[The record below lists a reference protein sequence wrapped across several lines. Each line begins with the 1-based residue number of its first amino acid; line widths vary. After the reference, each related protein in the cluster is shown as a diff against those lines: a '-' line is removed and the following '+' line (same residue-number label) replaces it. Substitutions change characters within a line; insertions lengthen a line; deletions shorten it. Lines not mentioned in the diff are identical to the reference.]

1 MKLRNLSL
9 SLILALAGSS
19 AALAQVPAGAP
30 AGTTGVCKDGTFSN
44 AASKAGACSGHK
56 GVKTW
61 VGATPAKSSTTAT
74 AATPA
79 APAAAAAPAAP
90 AAPAAAATPA
100 TPASK
105 TATVVPTPANK
116 TVAVAPGGAADKV
129 WVNTESKVYHC
140 FGAKYYG
147 TTKKGSYMS
156 ETEAIAAG
164 NHADHKK
171 ACAK

>member
-1 MKLRNLSL
+1 MKLRTLSL
-9 SLILALAGSS
+9 SLILALAGST
-19 AALAQVPAGAP
+19 AALAQVPADAP
-30 AGTTGVCKDGTFSN
+30 AGTTGVCKDGTFGN

-61 VGATPAKSSTTAT
+61 VGATAAKSSP

-79 APAAAAAPAAP
+79 APAAAAAPA
-90 AAPAAAATPA
+90 PAAAATPAAPA

-116 TVAVAPGGAADKV
+116 MVAVAPGGAADKV